1 MTPPGTR
8 RELLTTGATAAV
20 AGTGLVR
27 AGVALAAGATTVP
40 ETPEQRLSRLLSVEL
55 LLLFSYQHIL
65 GSSLLRPQAQRVLTG
80 FRDHEQAHVH
90 ALEQQLQRQG
100 GSLPSAPTDVAGADR
115 RLAHRGVAGRLGQ
128 LRGPRDAVNLLLD
141 LERVVTGAYFVALTK
156 LEDTTLIRLATE
168 IMASEAQH
176 EALIGELLYHGDA
189 QRAVPY
195 GLIQGQQ

>member
-40 ETPEQRLSRLLSVEL
+40 ETPEQRLSRLLNVEL
-55 LLLFSYQHIL
+55 LLLFSYEHIL

-90 ALEQQLQRQG
+90 ALEQLLPRQG